1 MNKISAPQVG
11 QMMKLAS
18 ASLRALSEDNQVM
31 REKLA
36 FYEKKDRAEKLASA
50 MSEKNIEPELSHTE
64 KVAGIMRRENL
75 DVLEEA
81 VGMAAPQMKIASVH
95 DNGVVS
101 VEGGASDD
109 GSFAGDRFAASL
121 LSID

>member
-11 QMMKLAS
+11 QMMKLA
-18 ASLRALSEDNQVM
+18 AGSLRALSEENRTM

-36 FYEKKDRAEKLASA
+36 FYEKKGKAEKIASA
-50 MSEKNIEPELSHTE
+50 MAEKNIEPELSYTE

-81 VGMAAPQMKIASVH
+81 VGLAAPQMKIASVH
-95 DNGVVS
+95 DGNTVT

-109 GSFAGDRFAASL
+109 GSIAGDRFAASL
-121 LSID
+121 LSI